1 YSDGTQGWKEQ
12 GPFDA
17 IMVTAGGNQIPPP
30 LVEQLAPGGRL
41 VMPVGGHFTQDLIKL
56 TRTDTGIQQE
66 NLGGCRFVKLIGQH
80 GWNE

>member
-1 YSDGTQGWKEQ
+1 
-12 GPFDA
+12 
-17 IMVTAGGNQIPPP
+17 MVTAGGNQIPPP

-41 VMPVGGHFTQDLIKL
+41 VMPVGGRFTQDLIKI
-56 TRTDTGIQQE
+56 TRTDTGFHQE